1 MQESRLALFIV
12 LFVGG
17 CVAQSL
23 NDFPSQGATSQST
36 SSQGASVDC
45 SDPTQAG
52 GAACNAAQAQRSG
65 GTQGLGYS
73 SSPVLNPVLRTPF
86 NTDQYFVA
94 PAPLNPSQL
103 PHPNTPI
110 RPETEFQQM
119 VADSVGRALP
129 LFGQSLFV
137 QPPSTF
143 SPIDRFQVPSD
154 YVIGPGDELQIKV
167 WGQIEADLRV
177 IVDRSGQIYI
187 PQVGEI
193 SVAGIHYGDLEE
205 HLKRPVSRVFKNF
218 SLTATIGRLRAIQV
232 VIVGNARYPGTY
244 TISSLST
251 LVNAIFSSGGPGPQG
266 SLRHIQVRRDGNTIT
281 DFDFYDL
288 LIKGDKSKD
297 VRLLAGDVLY
307 IPHVGPLVA
316 IAGSVNTPAIYEMKD
331 TSSLNDLIETAGDL
345 SNVADTTKITI
356 DRFADQAR
364 KTLEFPLDEQSRNLP
379 LNDGDIVHV
388 FSIVPRFENTVT
400 LRGHVANPGRY
411 PWKPG
416 MRVRDLVPDAQ
427 ALLTRRY
434 WRDRAAIVNGRATEY
449 PVRSAPP
456 RKGPTGTDQQ
466 PSNGTN
472 PNGTTPGNGS
482 PTPDTQ
488 DSAGNY
494 VFPDGSGDIGGS
506 SNAADALA
514 AQNAQAA
521 SGSASLKPGDQKPSD
536 GQPSPPS
543 GDNFAN
549 PNIVR
554 NVAEDVRRYSP
565 EINWDYAIIQRVNPD
580 DLSSKLIWM
589 SPRKAIL
596 EHDEASNLEL
606 QPGDIVTIF
615 SQRDISVPQVNRS
628 QYVIVEGEV
637 LRPGVYKLETS
648 ETLHSVLQR
657 AGGLTPDAYVYGS
670 QLFRESAR
678 AVEQKS
684 LDELVRTTEVQI
696 RQSAVQVAASTQ
708 SGELPQ
714 MLAAQEAIIAQLH
727 NARASGRVALPV
739 RPRDK
744 NISDFPNMAME
755 DNDRLTIPHTPSTVA
770 VVGNVYNPGSFI
782 FDPHNNAGAYL
793 EMAGKGKPNSDLHH
807 AFVLRANG
815 VVVAANN
822 INGAFTGT
830 KFDRL
835 RLYPGDQIVVPYKL
849 PTGAFVRGLR
859 DWTQI
864 ASQAALTGAVL
875 ATVLP

>member
-1 MQESRLALFIV
+1 MQKSRVALFIIFSMGV
-12 LFVGG
+12 CFS
-17 CVAQSL
+17 QSL
-23 NDFPSQGATSQST
+23 NDLPSQGATSQGAT
-36 SSQGASVDC
+36 SQGSAADC
-45 SDPTQAG
+45 SDPSLAG
-52 GAACNAAQAQRSG
+52 SAACGAAQSQRSNG
-65 GTQGLGYS
+65 SQGRDYS
-73 SSPVLNPVLRTPF
+73 SSSVLNPVLRTPPSF
-86 NTDQYFVA
+86 TDEYFVS

-103 PHPNTPI
+103 PHPNTPL
-110 RPETEFQQM
+110 RPETEFEQM

-129 LFGQSLFV
+129 LFGQSLFL

-167 WGQIEADLRV
+167 WGQVEADLRV

-205 HLKRPVSRVFKNF
+205 HLRRDVSRVFKNF
-218 SLTATIGRLRAIQV
+218 NLTATIGRLRAIQV
-232 VIVGNARYPGTY
+232 VVVGNARYPGTY

-251 LVNAIFSSGGPGPQG
+251 LVNAIFASGGPGPQG
-266 SLRHIQVRRDGNTIT
+266 SLRHIQVRRDGATIT

-316 IAGSVNTPAIYEMKD
+316 IAGSVNMPGIYEMKD
-331 TSSLNDLIETAGDL
+331 NSTLNDLIEFAEDL
-345 SNVADTTKITI
+345 SNVADTSRITV

-364 KTLEFPLDEQSRNLP
+364 KTLEFPFDEQSRKIP
-379 LNDGDIVHV
+379 LKDGDIVRV
-388 FSIVPRFENTVT
+388 FSIVPRFESTVT

-411 PWKPG
+411 AWKPG
-416 MRVRDLVPDAQ
+416 MRVLDLIPNPQ

-449 PVRSAPP
+449 PLRAEHP
-456 RKGPTGTDQQ
+456 RTTGSGSNQQ
-466 PSNGTN
+466 QTN
-472 PNGTTPGNGS
+472 DTSGNNVAATS
-482 PTPDTQ
+482 DAR
-488 DSAGNY
+488 DSAGDY
-494 VFPDGSGDIGGS
+494 SFPNASIDSYGS
-506 SNAADALA
+506 SSVAEAIA
-514 AQNAQAA
+514 AQDAQGA
-521 SGSASLKPGDQKPSD
+521 SGSASLKPGDQRPSD
-536 GQPSPPS
+536 SQQRPPS
-543 GDNFAN
+543 ADNFAN

-554 NVAEDVRRYSP
+554 NVADDVRRYSP
-565 EINWDYAIIQRVNPD
+565 EINWDYAIIQRVNPV

-596 EHDEASNLEL
+596 ERDEASNLEL

-615 SQRDISVPQVNRS
+615 SQRDVSVPQVNRS

-637 LRPGVYKLETS
+637 MRPGVYKLETN

-670 QLFRESAR
+670 QLLRESAR
-678 AVEQKS
+678 IEEQKS
-684 LDELVRTTEVQI
+684 LDELVRTMEVQI
-696 RQSAVQVAASTQ
+696 RQSAVSVAASTQ
-708 SGELPQ
+708 AGAAPQ
-714 MLAAQEAIIAQLH
+714 LLAAQEGIIGQLH
-727 NARASGRVALPV
+727 NARASGRVSLPV

-744 NISDFPNMAME
+744 NLTDFPNMTME

-782 FDPHNNAGAYL
+782 FDSHNTAGSYL
-793 EMAGKGKPNSDLHH
+793 EMAGKGKPSSDLHH
-807 AFVLRANG
+807 AFILRANG

-822 INGAFTGT
+822 VNGLFAGA

-835 RLYPGDQIVVPYKL
+835 RLHPGDQIVVPYKL
-849 PTGAFVRGLR
+849 PTGSFVRNLR

-864 ASQAALTGAVL
+864 ASQLAVTGVVIS
-875 ATVLP
+875 TVLP